1 MLLKGRFRVKE
12 RYRSKTK
19 VSFWEDLEVGDVVEI
34 SVLVKK
40 DYLAERLMLYNGRTK
55 ENHQTY
61 FNVLAT
67 YLSKLEYEELDHGWT
82 MADDAGT
89 YRGIN
94 WTIKQVAN
102 ESYIAGYLYTIV
114 EPDGSSGG
122 GFDTLDQLIAAV
134 DKRLDKT
141 N

>member
-1 MLLKGRFRVKE
+1 MLLKGRFRVTE

-40 DYLAERLMLYNGRTK
+40 DYLAEQLMLYNGRTK

-67 YLSKLEYEELDHGWT
+67 YLSKLGYEELDHGWN
-82 MADDAGT
+82 MAADAGV
-89 YRGIN
+89 YRGVN
-94 WTIKQVAN
+94 WAIKQIVN
-102 ESYIAGYLYTIV
+102 ETYNAGYLFTIV
-114 EPDGSSGG
+114 EPDGSHGG
-122 GFDTLDQLIAAV
+122 SFDTLDKLIAAV
-134 DKRLDKT
+134 DKRLAC
-141 N
+141 